1 MFWHLVARLEWRN
14 DDGVGRRH
22 ELYARAAPIFRKHG
36 YAGTTLKALARA
48 CELSIPALYRYFP
61 SKKAFALFPLM
72 ALYPELHEGSP
83 RISPTDPA
91 SLLFQWIDNAADDMP
106 NYVLA
111 LRLAQ
116 ETGLRADERLRVE
129 SNLAEHAKLLASIA
143 RRAAPGLD
151 ECVATDL
158 ACAVIHMA
166 IAPALTGSEP
176 DAARLR
182 RQLRAVLRGYGLPVK
197 PGTFQSA
204 NANQR

>member
-14 DDGVGRRH
+14 NDGVGRRH
-22 ELYARAAPIFRKHG
+22 ELYARAAPIFRRHG
-36 YAGTTLKALARA
+36 YAGTTMKALARA

-83 RISPTDPA
+83 RLSTTDPA

-116 ETGLRADERLRVE
+116 ETGLRADERLKVQ
-129 SNLAEHAKLLASIA
+129 SNLAEHAQLLASIA
-143 RRAAPGLD
+143 RHAAPSLD
-151 ECVATDL
+151 ECAATDL
-158 ACAVIHMA
+158 AWAMINVA

-176 DAARLR
+176 EGARLR
-182 RQLRAVLRGYGLPVK
+182 RQLRALLGGYGLPVK
-197 PGTFQSA
+197 PGVFQRA